1 MALPI
6 IKNTM
11 VLLFIRHTHLHHIK
25 HLAHVLSRCLL
36 LLMFLLFLFFSLNV
50 CKVILLLLLFLLISL
65 LRLILQYIRWHNVT
79 LSLFDNHLLL
89 QSLHQLV
96 YFILV
101 IVIRFSVDICMH
113 MWLPLTLSVV
123 MIISH
128 RYWSSMSCWEYTL
141 STFIVTVVGVHC
153 LVVVVIILIAWHFS
167 CRFLTFYFT
176 LIFIYFMSICE
187 RINK

>member
-6 IKNTM
+6 IENTM
-11 VLLFIRHTHLHHIK
+11 VLLFIRHTHFHYVK
-25 HLAHVLSRCLL
+25 HVAHVLSWYLL
-36 LLMFLLFLFFSLNV
+36 LLMLLLFLFLCLNF
-50 CKVILLLLLFLLISL
+50 CKVILLLLLLFLLIL
-65 LRLILQYIRWHNVT
+65 FVLIFQHIRWHNMT
-79 LSLFDNHLLL
+79 LCRFDNHLLL

-153 LVVVVIILIAWHFS
+153 LVVVVIILIAWHFI
-167 CRFLTFYFT
+167 CRFLTFYLT